1 MTEEG
6 AMSEIFKEGYFTEQC
21 PLWPGR
27 ALSVRILETLE
38 TVETDYQLLEIF
50 RGEGFGK
57 MLALDGKIQ
66 LAESDEFI
74 YHEMFAHVPCFA
86 HEEPERVLVIGG
98 GDGGVVRE
106 LLKHSCIEQIDLCE
120 IDEQVAELCS
130 RHFAWTEKALNDPR
144 VDLHFLD
151 GAAFVKNRP
160 GWYDLILVDG
170 PDPIGPGETLF
181 TKNFLA
187 DCKRALKPGGILV
200 SQSESYLLHPEVTE
214 AQCRIFRDLF
224 AHSGYY
230 SFSIPSYPGGS
241 LGFCIGCDDHRVDV
255 PFRRPIGS
263 FVRRLKM
270 YSMAVHKAAF
280 VLPPFWTKRFET
292 GEE

>member
-1 MTEEG
+1 
-6 AMSEIFKEGYFTEQC
+6 MSEIFKEGYFTEQC

-27 ALSVRILETLE
+27 ALSVRILETLA

-50 RGEGFGK
+50 KGEGFGK

-86 HEEPERVLVIGG
+86 HAEPERVLVIGG
-98 GDGGVVRE
+98 GDGGLARE
-106 LLKHSCIEQIDLCE
+106 LLKHTCIEHIDLCE
-120 IDEQVAELCS
+120 IDEEVVSQCS
-130 RHFAWTEKALNDPR
+130 RHFEWTGKALSDSR
-144 VDLHFLD
+144 VELYFLD

-160 GWYDLILVDG
+160 GYYDLVLVDG

-181 TKNFLA
+181 TKNFLQ

-200 SQSESYLLHPEVTE
+200 SQSESYLLHPAVTE
-214 AQCRIFRDLF
+214 AQCRIFGELF
-224 AHSGYY
+224 ANSGYY
-230 SFSIPSYPGGS
+230 AFAIPSYPGGS

-255 PFRRPIGS
+255 PFRRPIGA

-270 YSMAVHKAAF
+270 YSMATHKAAF

-292 GEE
+292 EE

>member
-1 MTEEG
+1 
-6 AMSEIFKEGYFTEQC
+6 MSDVFKEGYFTEEC

-27 ALSVRILETLE
+27 ALSVHIQEVLASEETE
-38 TVETDYQLLEIF
+38 YQLLEIF

-74 YHEMFAHVPCFA
+74 YHEMFAHVPAFT
-86 HEEPERVLVIGG
+86 HEEPEKVLVIGG

-120 IDEQVAELCS
+120 LDEEVVNQCV
-130 RHFAWTEKALNDPR
+130 RFFPWTGKALDDPR
-144 VDLHFLD
+144 VELHFQD
-151 GAAFVKNRP
+151 GALFVKSHAAS
-160 GWYDLILVDG
+160 YDLVLVDG
-170 PDPIGPGETLF
+170 PDPIGPGEALF
-181 TKNFLA
+181 TEAFLL
-187 DCKRALKPGGILV
+187 DCKRALRPGGILV
-200 SQSESYLLHPEVTE
+200 SQSESYLLHPAVTE
-214 AQCRIFRDLF
+214 TQCRIFRELF
-224 AHSGYY
+224 AYSGYY
-230 SFSIPSYPGGS
+230 ACSIPSYPGGS

-255 PFRRPIGS
+255 PFRRPIGA

-280 VLPPFWTKRFET
+280 VLPPFWTSRFESD
-292 GEE
+292 ED